1 MARHMQRI
9 QQGFVLIELM
19 VVISIIGTLAAIALP
34 PYQDYVIRAKISE
47 GIVLAAPVQKA
58 VSDYYDRWGKLPTNN
73 AAATLAAP
81 KAYSARHVE
90 SIEVTAGVVTVVFKN
105 IQPISSKESPSP
117 TLTLRP
123 AINTLNPT
131 GAIVWSCS
139 QSPVPSNFKLIGTI
153 PAHELNYRYLPGPCR

>member
-1 MARHMQRI
+1 MTRHMQHI
-9 QQGFVLIELM
+9 QQGFTLLELM

-34 PYQDYVIRAKISE
+34 PYQDYTIRAKITE
-47 GIVLAAPVQKA
+47 GIALATPLQKA
-58 VSDYYDRWGKLPTNN
+58 VADYYDRWGKLPADN

-81 KAYSARHVE
+81 KTYSARYVD
-90 SIEVTAGVVTVVFKN
+90 SIEVKAGVITVVFKN
-105 IQPISSKESPSP
+105 IRPVSSKESDAP